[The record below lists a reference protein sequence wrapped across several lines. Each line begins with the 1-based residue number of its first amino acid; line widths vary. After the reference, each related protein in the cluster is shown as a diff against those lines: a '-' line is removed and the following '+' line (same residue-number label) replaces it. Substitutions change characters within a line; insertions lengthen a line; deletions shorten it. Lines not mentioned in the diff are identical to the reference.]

1 MAGTINV
8 GTIQVGGLKEL
19 KAELKAVRD
28 ELLNAT
34 DPKRMQELAT
44 AAGELKDRIGDANEQ
59 ITVFASGSKFEQVSN
74 SFGSLKDSIMN
85 LDFEE
90 ASQKAK
96 IFQQTVTSIN
106 PETISK
112 GIQGLTS
119 TVSTLGKTFVQ
130 FGVMLLTNPIFLLVA
145 AITAIIAGIGALLNA
160 LGILK
165 PILSAIGTVFG
176 WIKDAIM
183 LVVNAIKDFLDWI
196 GLTDFAAEEAADN
209 AKKRHEDE
217 MQQAKERMASLEMRG
232 TAEQNT
238 YQRAIDLAKA
248 EGKETYE
255 LERAKIQASISFQ
268 KEKQNELHLQNEAIL
283 ATIRELD
290 VLAARSGDY
299 ELYNQ
304 VLKTGNQAI
313 RDNNKAFAASNESIK
328 DSQNELK
335 ILEINKGKSDREEIK
350 KTADERKKA
359 NDERLEQ
366 LKKIAELEAKFAYD
380 QLTERQKEI
389 FDIDKKYKEAFLIA
403 KKYGQ
408 DRTTLL
414 NNYNAE
420 IKAANDKFDEQEQ
433 KTAEEKIATQ
443 DALLRELSYKRLA
456 ETEASRQME
465 RDTLNDWYDEQI
477 KLNESNAELVKQL
490 TEQQQ
495 IDQLALEQKFF
506 DEDKALREE
515 QEKELADLRTEVAYS
530 LMSEED
536 AARQKE
542 LDDLAKWYE
551 EKMLLAK
558 DDAALQAE
566 IQKSLTEQT
575 KAINDKARAEEVQ
588 AVIDKGNQI
597 ADFTKDG
604 LSAVN
609 DIVQAFAGQSEKQQE
624 KAFKVNKA
632 ANIAMAVIDTLK
644 GAVSAYTSQIVAG
657 DPTSVIRGAIAAA
670 MVTAAGIANVKKIA
684 STQFKGAS
692 ASNASGGVGAS
703 GGGGG
708 VQPATPQTNLFGQ
721 SNNMNTVTSAQSVET
736 GPQVIKAVVV
746 ESDITSSQ
754 NRVKRMEENATL

>member
-19 KAELKAVRD
+19 KAELRAITG
-28 ELLNAT
+28 ELANAT
-34 DPKRMQELAT
+34 DPERMKQLAE
-44 AAGELKDRIGDANEQ
+44 AAGALKDQIGDANEQ
-59 ITVFASGSKFEQVSN
+59 VKVFASGSKFEQVSN

-196 GLTDFAAEEAADN
+196 GLTDFASEEAAE
-209 AKKRHEDE
+209 AEKKRH
-217 MQQAKERMASLEMRG
+217 
-232 TAEQNT
+232 AEQMRRNAEMKA
-238 YQRAIDLAKA
+238 QREEMYNNEQAALQRTIDLKKA
-248 EGKETYE
+248 EGKDTYL
-255 LERAKIQASISFQ
+255 LEMQKLNASVNYQ
-268 KEKQNELHLQNEAIL
+268 QQ
-283 ATIRELD
+283 
-290 VLAARSGDY
+290 
-299 ELYNQ
+299 LY
-304 VLKTGNQAI
+304 K
-313 RDNNKAFAASNESIK
+313 
-328 DSQNELK
+328 ELK
-335 ILEINKGKSDREEIK
+335 IKYLIYDQTVKELELLNLQEEGSIKKRDDLIKQRDEFKKGMNDAYNAVQDGANQAQILTINYEKAQREEVK
-350 KTADERKKA
+350 KTAEDRQKAAEERLDALEKIKEVEDKYRYSQLSDRKK
-359 NDERLEQ
+359 
-366 LKKIAELEAKFAYD
+366 ELE
-380 QLTERQKEI
+380 
-389 FDIDKKYKEAFLIA
+389 DIDKNYKEAFQLA

-408 DRTTLL
+408 DTTTLL
-414 NNYNAE
+414 SNYNAE
-420 IKAANDKFDEQEQ
+420 RKAVNDKFDEEER
-433 KTAEEKIATQ
+433 KAVEEKALET
-443 DALLRELSYKRLA
+443 DKLLRELSYKRLT
-456 ETEASRQME
+456 ETEASRQQE
-465 RDTLNDWYDEQI
+465 RDSLNDWYDEQI

-490 TEQQQ
+490 TDQQQ
-495 IDQLALEQKFF
+495 TDQLALEQKFF

-515 QEKELADLRTEVAYS
+515 KEKELADLRTEVAYS
-530 LMSEED
+530 LMSDED

-692 ASNASGGVGAS
+692 ASNASSGAGAS

>member
-59 ITVFASGSKFEQVSN
+59 ITVFASGSKFEQINN

-90 ASQKAK
+90 AADKAK
-96 IFQQTVTSIN
+96 IFQTTVTSIN

-119 TVSTLGKTFVQ
+119 TVTTLGKTFIQ

-145 AITAIIAGIGALLNA
+145 AITAIVAGIVALMNS
-160 LGILK
+160 LGILQ
-165 PILSAIGTVFG
+165 PILDVIGAVFG
-176 WIKDAIM
+176 FIGDVINVVIDAI
-183 LVVNAIKDFLDWI
+183 KEFLSWF
-196 GLTDFAAEEAADN
+196 GLSEGAAEEGEAN
-209 AKKRHEDE
+209 AKARHKAE
-217 MQQAKERMASLEMRG
+217 MERSKEMKALREEMYNN
-232 TAEQNT
+232 EQSAI
-238 YQRAIDLAKA
+238 QRTIDLKKA
-248 EGKETYE
+248 EGKDTYLLEMQKLNASVNYQAQLYKELKLKYQIYDLAISE
-255 LERAKIQASISFQ
+255 LELQDLSNSYLAKAYDEATKKRA
-268 KEKQNELHLQNEAIL
+268 ELKSGMNEAYN
-283 ATIRELD
+283 AVLD
-290 VLAARSGDY
+290 GA
-299 ELYNQ
+299 
-304 VLKTGNQAI
+304 NQAQI
-313 RDNNKAFAASNESIK
+313 LTINYEKA
-328 DSQNELK
+328 QQ
-335 ILEINKGKSDREEIK
+335 EEVK
-350 KTADERKKA
+350 KTAEERQKAAEERMEALEKIKEVEDKYRYEQQSERKK
-359 NDERLEQ
+359 
-366 LKKIAELEAKFAYD
+366 ELE
-380 QLTERQKEI
+380 
-389 FDIDKKYKEAFLIA
+389 DIDKNYKEAFVLA

-408 DRTTLL
+408 DTSTLL
-414 NNYNAE
+414 ANYNAE
-420 IKAANDKFDEQEQ
+420 RKAVNDKFDEEERKAVEEQ
-433 KTAEEKIATQ
+433 AAAM
-443 DALLRELSYKRLA
+443 DLLLRELNYKTLS
-456 ETEASRQME
+456 ETEASRQQE
-465 RDTLNDWYDEQI
+465 RDALNDWYDEKI
-477 KLNESNAELVKQL
+477 KLNEGNAELVKKL
-490 TEQQQ
+490 TDQQQ
-495 IDQLALEQKFF
+495 TDQLALEQKFF

-515 QEKELADLRTEVAYS
+515 KEKELADLRTEVAYS
-530 LMSEED
+530 LMTDEN

-542 LDDLAKWYE
+542 LDDLALWYE
-551 EKMLLAK
+551 EKMKLAEG
-558 DDAALQAE
+558 DAALQLQIE
-566 IQKSLTEQT
+566 KSLTEQI
-575 KAINDKARAEEVQ
+575 KAINDQARAEEIQ
-588 AVIDKGNQI
+588 AIIDKGNQI

-609 DIVQAFAGQSEKQQE
+609 DIVQAFAGESEKQQE

-657 DPTSVIRGAIAAA
+657 DPTSVVRGAIAAA

-692 ASNASGGVGAS
+692 ASNASGGAGAS

-721 SNNMNTVTSAQSVET
+721 NNNMNTVTSAQSVET
-736 GPQVIKAVVV
+736 GQQVIKAVVV

-754 NRVKRMEENATL
+754 SRVKRMEENATL

>member
-90 ASQKAK
+90 AADKAK

-119 TVSTLGKTFVQ
+119 TVSTLGKTFIQ
-130 FGVMLLTNPIFLLVA
+130 FGIMLLTNPIFLLVA
-145 AITAIIAGIGALLNA
+145 AITAIVAGIVALMNA
-160 LGILK
+160 FGILK
-165 PILSAIGTVFG
+165 PILNVIGAVFG
-176 WIKDAIM
+176 FIGDVIQLVIDA
-183 LVVNAIKDFLDWI
+183 VKEFLSWF
-196 GLTDFAAEEAADN
+196 GLSEGAAEEGEDN
-209 AKKRHEDE
+209 AKKRHEAE
-217 MQQAKERMASLEMRG
+217 LKRNAEMR
-232 TAEQNT
+232 ASRELMYNNEQAAL
-238 YQRAIDLAKA
+238 QRVIDLKKA
-248 EGKETYE
+248 EGKDTYQLE
-255 LERAKIQASISFQ
+255 LQKLNASVQYQAQLYKELRLKYLVYEQTLKEVELLNIQDEAAQKKLEDLNKKRDDYKKGMNDAYNATLDGANQIKILTINYEKAQQEEIQKTSEDRAK
-268 KEKQNELHLQNEAIL
+268 
-283 ATIRELD
+283 
-290 VLAARSGDY
+290 AA
-299 ELYNQ
+299 E
-304 VLKTGNQAI
+304 
-313 RDNNKAFAASNESIK
+313 
-328 DSQNELK
+328 
-335 ILEINKGKSDREEIK
+335 DRME
-350 KTADERKKA
+350 D
-359 NDERLEQ
+359 
-366 LKKIAELEAKFAYD
+366 LKKIKDLEDKYRYSQLSDRKKELE
-380 QLTERQKEI
+380 
-389 FDIDKKYKEAFLIA
+389 DIDKNYKEAFEIA

-408 DRTTLL
+408 DTTTLL
-414 NNYNAE
+414 SNYNAE
-420 IKAANDKFDEQEQ
+420 RKAVNDKFNEEEAKAVQEKADTIDQ
-433 KTAEEKIATQ
+433 ILKELNYKTLT
-443 DALLRELSYKRLA
+443 
-456 ETEASRQME
+456 ETEASRQQE
-465 RDTLNDWYDEQI
+465 RDSLNDWYDEKI
-477 KLNESNAELVKQL
+477 KLAEGNDELVKQL
-490 TEQQQ
+490 TDQQQ
-495 IDQLALEQKFF
+495 TDQLALEQKFF
-506 DEDKALREE
+506 DEDKKLREE
-515 QEKELADLRTEVAYS
+515 KEKELADLRTEVAYS
-530 LMSEED
+530 LMSDED

-566 IQKSLTEQT
+566 IQDSLTKQT
-575 KAINDKARAEEVQ
+575 KAINDKARAEEIQ

-597 ADFTKDG
+597 ADWTTQG
-604 LSAVN
+604 LTAVN
-609 DIVQAFAGQSEKQQE
+609 DIVSAFAGESEKQQE
-624 KAFKVNKA
+624 KAFKVNKS

-692 ASNASGGVGAS
+692 ASNASGGAGAS

-721 SNNMNTVTSAQSVET
+721 NNNMNTVTSAQSVET
-736 GPQVIKAVVV
+736 GQQVIKAVVV
-746 ESDITSSQ
+746 ESDITNSQ
-754 NRVKRMEENATL
+754 SRVKRMEENATL